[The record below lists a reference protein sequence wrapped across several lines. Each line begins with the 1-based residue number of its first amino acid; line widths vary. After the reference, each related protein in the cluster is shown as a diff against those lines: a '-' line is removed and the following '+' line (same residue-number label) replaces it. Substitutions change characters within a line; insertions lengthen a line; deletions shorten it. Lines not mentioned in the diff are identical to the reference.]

1 MWTLK
6 QGYTFSIMGKKRRR
20 SIESSHREGTVLV
33 IYLLHHG
40 QKKWPVDQ
48 PPNEMTRGA
57 LILCRIGKLAMVYKL
72 RLRLSLCEEASGA
85 GTGSVGSTM
94 ARQAIHTSCIP
105 PTQEGVAC
113 QSTISSNNIQ
123 SQPEPNPSLTLCAG
137 THVCSSCAPCCEEL
151 DLEKKRN
158 KDQVV
163 SIQRKIVTSH
173 DIGCHGYGK
182 RF

>member
-1 MWTLK
+1 M
-6 QGYTFSIMGKKRRR
+6 
-20 SIESSHREGTVLV
+20 
-33 IYLLHHG
+33 
-40 QKKWPVDQ
+40 DQ

-57 LILCRIGKLAMVYKL
+57 LILCRIGKLAMVGELL
-72 RLRLSLCEEASGA
+72 RRLVTLSEEASGV
-85 GTGSVGSTM
+85 GTGSVGSAM

-113 QSTISSNNIQ
+113 QSTISLNNIQ

-137 THVCSSCAPCCEEL
+137 THTCSSCDPCCEEL
-151 DLEKKRN
+151 DLEKERN
-158 KDQVV
+158 KHQVV

-173 DIGCHGYGK
+173 DLGCHECGK